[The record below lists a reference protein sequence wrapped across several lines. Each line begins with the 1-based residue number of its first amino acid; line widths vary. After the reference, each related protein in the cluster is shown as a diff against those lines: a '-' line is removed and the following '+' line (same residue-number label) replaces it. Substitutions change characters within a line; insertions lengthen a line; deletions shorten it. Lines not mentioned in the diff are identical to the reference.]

1 MADPRFF
8 RRIGPFRLSELVEE
22 FGIEVQDGVDLSKP
36 FEDVASLQ
44 NADVHSVAL
53 FHNTKYK
60 SELEVTKAG
69 ACLLKREHASLLPE
83 HSIALICADPHRVF
97 AKISQK
103 FYPTPLS
110 TGRLHPKAS
119 VDETAIL
126 GENVEISAGAVIEA
140 NAKIG
145 ANTKIGANS
154 VVSRGVELGDDCEIS
169 ANVTLSHCLIGNKV
183 AILPGTCIGQRGFG
197 FAMGP
202 EGHEK
207 VPQLGR
213 VIIEDTCEIGS
224 NVSIDRG
231 AGPDTILGAGT
242 MVDNLVQI
250 AHNVQTGKNCVIVAL
265 SGVAGSTE
273 LGDFVVLAADV
284 TVAGHLKIATGST
297 ILAGS
302 GVMRDTNP
310 GDVLLG
316 TPAIDKRMFFKREA
330 FLTRQIMKAKKT

>member
-1 MADPRFF
+1 MADSRFF
-8 RRIGPFRLSELVEE
+8 QRFGPFKLATLVDE
-22 FGIEVQDGVDLSKP
+22 FNVEVSASVNLEKE
-36 FEDVASLQ
+36 FVDVASLQ
-44 NADVHSVAL
+44 NACGQSVSL

-60 SELEVTKAG
+60 AELENTNAG
-69 ACLLKREHASLLPE
+69 ACLLKQEHVAFLSAGTIGLV
-83 HSIALICADPHRVF
+83 CKDPHRTF
-97 AKISQK
+97 ALISQK
-103 FYPTPLS
+103 FYPTPS
-110 TGRLHPKAS
+110 SNGKIHNKAS
-119 VDETAIL
+119 VDETASL
-126 GENVEISAGAVIEA
+126 GKNVEIAAGVVVEAGAE
-140 NAKIG
+140 IG
-145 ANTKIGANS
+145 DNTKIGANS
-154 VVSRGVELGDDCEIS
+154 VVSKGVVVGSDCEIS
-169 ANVTLSHCLIGNKV
+169 ANVTLSHCIIGNKV
-183 AILPGTCIGQRGFG
+183 AILPGTCVGQRGFG

-213 VIIEDTCEIGS
+213 VIIEDGCEIGS

-265 SGVAGSTE
+265 SGVAGSTK

-284 TVAGHLKIATGST
+284 TVAGHLNIASGTT

-310 GDVLLG
+310 GDTLLG
-316 TPAIDKRMFFKREA
+316 TPAVDKRLFFKREA
-330 FLTRQIMKAKKT
+330 FLTRQVTKAKKT